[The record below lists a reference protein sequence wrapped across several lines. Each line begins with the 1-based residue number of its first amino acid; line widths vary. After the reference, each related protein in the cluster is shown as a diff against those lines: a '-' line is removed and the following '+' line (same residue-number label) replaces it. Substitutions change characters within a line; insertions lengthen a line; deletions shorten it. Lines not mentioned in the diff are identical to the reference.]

1 MGSLSSFNCGVKY
14 LPCVIEFF
22 TRHDWVK
29 RLADKKAKTVFHGF
43 NGVVKKF
50 KHNPNKLW
58 VNQEKEFYN
67 KLMQKWLKDNDILL
81 YLINNK
87 LSQ

>member
-1 MGSLSSFNCGVKY
+1 M
-14 LPCVIEFF
+14 
-22 TRHDWVK
+22 
-29 RLADKKAKTVFHGF
+29 ADKKAKTVFHGF
-43 NGVVKKF
+43 NGVVKKI

-87 LSQ
+87 VSQ

>member
-1 MGSLSSFNCGVKY
+1 M
-14 LPCVIEFF
+14 
-22 TRHDWVK
+22 
-29 RLADKKAKTVFHGF
+29 ADKKAKTVFHGF
-43 NGVVKKF
+43 NGVLKKF

-58 VNQEKEFYN
+58 VSQGKEFYN

-87 LSQ
+87 VSQ